1 MERKIPTTMMTQHPD
16 SATRYVPVQEEPKE
30 AIDALNHVPEGLGIE
45 EIMIDFEGKLTPYH
59 QTAQVVME
67 LLQNGL
73 TPGKDVF
80 VTPRVANARKET
92 AFRQIMAFLSVMET
106 IISAKKFSNIQAV
119 IEIILPM
126 ASSSKELIEVKKRI
140 DAVVQLTHQEFGMN
154 DELDILQIIPLFEEV
169 PELLKIDTII
179 REYITEQKKNG
190 YKADY
195 LRFMLGRSD
204 SALSYGNTAAVLANR
219 IALSKAYSVGQ
230 ELGIDVYPIFGGG
243 ALPFRGHISLENIDN
258 VLKTYPGLRT
268 ITIQS
273 GIRYD
278 QSREKVQKL
287 TEILK
292 ERLPNSK
299 PNIYTEDEL
308 IKLYNYVGIFTSSY
322 LENFYKIIPSVA
334 RLSDYMPRQRDRLA
348 RNSGV
353 GYARDI
359 AKPSDIAKFVTE
371 AQISE
376 ELSKLNNDMQVAL
389 PRAIT
394 YTASLYSI
402 GLPPVFLGTG
412 NGLKKIISM
421 YGQKGLEDIINEYP
435 SLKADLE
442 FDSRFVNITNIR
454 KFFSEDIANDLVEEI
469 LYCAELFNLKLP
481 TEKDRQT
488 DVYHVLMDSSLGVLF
503 HLERAAD
510 ISRPH
515 EIELLQNWLKE
526 MGSIR
531 GSPG

>member
-16 SATRYVPVQEEPKE
+16 SATKYVPVQEEPNE
-30 AIDALNHVPEGLGIE
+30 AIDALKHQPEGLGIE

-106 IISAKKFSNIQAV
+106 IVTAKELTDIQSV
-119 IEIILPM
+119 IEVILPM
-126 ASSSKELIEVKKRI
+126 ASSAKELIEVKKRI
-140 DAVVQLTHQEFGMN
+140 DTVVQLTHQEFGMK
-154 DELDILQIIPLFEEV
+154 DELDVLQIIPLFEEV
-169 PELLKIDTII
+169 PELLKIDNII
-179 REYITEQKKNG
+179 HEFVTEQRKNG
-190 YKADY
+190 YTVDY

-219 IALSKAYSVGQ
+219 IALSKAYTIGH
-230 ELGIDVYPIFGGG
+230 ELGIEVYPIFGGG
-243 ALPFRGHISLENIDN
+243 ALPFRGHISLENIEN
-258 VLKTYPGLRT
+258 VLKTYPGIRT

-278 QSREKVQKL
+278 QSRDKVQKL
-287 TEILK
+287 AEILK
-292 ERLPNSK
+292 EKLPESK
-299 PNIYTEDEL
+299 PHIYNENEL
-308 IKLYNYVGIFTSSY
+308 KQLYNYVGIFTSSY
-322 LENFYKIIPSVA
+322 LENFYKIISAVA

-359 AKPSDIAKFVTE
+359 AKPNDIAKFVTDKN
-371 AQISE
+371 IRE
-376 ELSKLNNDMQVAL
+376 ELFNLNNDIQVAL

-394 YTASLYSI
+394 YTASLYSV

-412 NGLKKIISM
+412 LGLKKIKSI
-421 YGQKGLEDIINEYP
+421 YGQKGLDDIMKEYP

-454 KFFSEDIANDLVEEI
+454 KFFSEDIAKDLEEEI
-469 LYCAELFNLKLP
+469 LYCSELFDLKLP
-481 TEKDRQT
+481 TERDRQT
-488 DVYHVLMDSSLGVLF
+488 DIYHVLMDSSLGVVF

-510 ISRPH
+510 NSRPH

-531 GSPG
+531 GSLG